1 MEFKESKYQW
11 SNCWWSIAKPR
22 IKTSINYH
30 KTSLD
35 RDFDR
40 WCKSYFQFFFKG
52 KCLGFLHGWWNFQC
66 ILVIILCFRDNFSH
80 GSLGLI
86 SFNRDS
92 LYASLKKPGV
102 TRKRR
107 KILKLVTRSHD
118 IKEETIL
125 PVQIKSCKVIKQIW
139 IKYISTV
146 SHGFKRSNRR
156 TSNMPVHTCFY

>member
-1 MEFKESKYQW
+1 M
-11 SNCWWSIAKPR
+11 
-22 IKTSINYH
+22 
-30 KTSLD
+30 
-35 RDFDR
+35 
-40 WCKSYFQFFFKG
+40 
-52 KCLGFLHGWWNFQC
+52 
-66 ILVIILCFRDNFSH
+66 IILCFGDNISQ

-92 LYASLKKPGV
+92 LNASLKKPGV

-125 PVQIKSCKVIKQIW
+125 PVQIKSCKVIKH
-139 IKYISTV
+139 ISTV

-156 TSNMPVHTCFY
+156 TSNMPIHTCFYWVHNITQIVITRNQLRQNNNYCRVDLLR